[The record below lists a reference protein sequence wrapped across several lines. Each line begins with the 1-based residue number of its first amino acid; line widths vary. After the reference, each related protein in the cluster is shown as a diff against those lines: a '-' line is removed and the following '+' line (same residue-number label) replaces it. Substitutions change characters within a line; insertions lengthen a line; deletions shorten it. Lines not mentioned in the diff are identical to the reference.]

1 MIGIS
6 KIPLTLSNI
15 KIGSYV
21 QCTTGCDRTDYGIG
35 EITALYS
42 RYNINLTL
50 YTIRIGI
57 EIDFNIVKAD
67 GSVEQKKG
75 TIVQLRAGYRD
86 GDNNW
91 VVQTYT
97 QNEDYP
103 TWRNQVIQA
112 GNSPG
117 YFTVEYE
124 EGENTLQTELF
135 LGKNGGALAE
145 KPGSGAAPQYT
156 YLQKNWYYSNSDLM
170 KWKMDAVR
178 NGSLAS
184 FYVIYRVN
192 GFRYSFW
199 YDFGNGLS
207 LITTYP
213 IPPSWNPYTT
223 RTIKRNYV
231 PEASGPAGMRLY
243 LNNNRYST
251 TGAAKGNVGLSA
263 AASRAINRNSKRF
276 LLYS

>member
-6 KIPLTLSNI
+6 KTPLTLSNI
-15 KIGSYV
+15 KIGSKV
-21 QCTTGCDRTDYGIG
+21 SLTHFRIG
-35 EITALYS
+35 EIIQLFS
-42 RYNINLTL
+42 SYNINLTL

-57 EIDFNIVKAD
+57 EIDFSIETAD

-86 GDNNW
+86 GNNNW

-97 QNEDYP
+97 QDEDYL

-124 EGENTLQTELF
+124 EGENTKKTELF
-135 LGKNGGALAE
+135 LGKNGGALVE

-156 YLQKNWYYSNSDLM
+156 YLQNNWYYSNSDLM
-170 KWKMDAVR
+170 KWKMEVAG
-178 NGSLAS
+178 NGSLS
-184 FYVIYRVN
+184 FFLVVYPDGSAEWYRLEN
-192 GFRYSFW
+192 
-199 YDFGNGLS
+199 NLT
-207 LITTYP
+207 LITKYP

-263 AASRAINRNSKRF
+263 AASRAINRNSRRF